1 MLQRYLDQRCSLHRE
16 GIYPIRI
23 GRRDRTTVGHTW
35 VLHEELLVLG
45 LWNVRG
51 QGYRWMGK
59 DRREDRIS
67 TESSK
72 GGNEQRV

>member
-1 MLQRYLDQRCSLHRE
+1 MLQKCLGQRCSLHHE
-16 GIYPIRI
+16 GIYPTHI
-23 GRRDRTTVGHTW
+23 GHRDRTTVSRTW

-45 LWNVRG
+45 LWNVRD

-59 DRREDRIS
+59 GRREDRIS

-72 GGNEQRV
+72 SGDELKV